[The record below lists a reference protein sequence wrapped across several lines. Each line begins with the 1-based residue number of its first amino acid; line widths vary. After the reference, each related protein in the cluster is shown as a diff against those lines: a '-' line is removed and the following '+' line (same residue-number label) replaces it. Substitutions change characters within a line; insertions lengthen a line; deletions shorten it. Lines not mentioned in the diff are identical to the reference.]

1 MPAYDVCYLHSMIQ
15 NPRYLFKLIARNC
28 EDVFGVIRDY
38 MKGEYRER
46 MDGGNPLY
54 LNKTPKQI
62 LGSLGIRIR
71 DEDGIS
77 EDYDEFILEWMAD
90 IYTYMQWKCN
100 LPSMDIVGKIPPEE
114 LYLKYHPLHE
124 ASVEN
129 GVGKLREIYF
139 REDCVGRDGSIPDK
153 DVKRMILESY
163 DLVTG
168 KKNKV
173 SERRE

>member
-1 MPAYDVCYLHSMIQ
+1 MLSSLVDTNCRQYDDFEKAWQGELS
-15 NPRYLFKLIARNC
+15 KEAR
-28 EDVFGVIRDY
+28 
-38 MKGEYRER
+38 K
-46 MDGGNPLY
+46 
-54 LNKTPKQI
+54 
-62 LGSLGIRIR
+62 
-71 DEDGIS
+71 
-77 EDYDEFILEWMAD
+77 
-90 IYTYMQWKCN
+90 
-100 LPSMDIVGKIPPEE
+100 E